1 PPWGAVQAPQELP
14 AVGRPVVHGT
24 EAPGEALRRQAR
36 DLIET
41 IPAIEL
47 PTAIAFLE
55 FLKARSAE
63 ALAKETR
70 ENEAVADPEGTKS

>member
-1 PPWGAVQAPQELP
+1 M
-14 AVGRPVVHGT
+14 HGT

-41 IPAIEL
+41 IAAIEL

-55 FLKARSAE
+55 FLRARSGDLVARRE
-63 ALAKETR
+63 AAADIDDDKIE
-70 ENEAVADPEGTKS
+70 ADPEG